1 MTERLYRRRRIFV
14 SRIQRKFVL
23 VIIVVLLLMF
33 CFVEWDIYKT
43 TKDISF
49 TIPSLSVESIGEMVK
64 STYNLM
70 MIKIFVLMLVLS
82 LLGIWLSIYLS
93 HKVVGPLYR
102 LEDEIK
108 TIIGIKGDL
117 THTFKI
123 RTKDEIG
130 NLIEAMNLMIAK
142 LREKMKENNVLK
154 DEIKTEINKEISL
167 IKEKETISG
176 DEKNRLISHLEN
188 LIEKL
193 ENSLSDTEFKLEK

>member
-1 MTERLYRRRRIFV
+1 MTEKSYKRKKIFV
-14 SRIQRKFVL
+14 SPIQRKFVM

-33 CFVEWDIYKT
+33 CFVEWDIYRT

-49 TIPSLSVESIGEMVK
+49 NIPSLSVESIGEMVK
-64 STYNLM
+64 STYNIM
-70 MIKIFVLMLVLS
+70 MIKVFVLMLGLS

-102 LEDEIK
+102 LENEIK

-117 THTFKI
+117 THIFKI
-123 RTKDEIG
+123 RHKDEIG

-154 DEIKTEINKEISL
+154 DEIKTEIGKEISL
-167 IKEKETISG
+167 IKEKDTISR
-176 DEKNRLISHLEN
+176 DEKNKLVTNLEN
-188 LIEKL
+188 LIKKL
-193 ENSLSDTEFKLEK
+193 ENSLSDTEFKL